1 MPSEPRTQS
10 SAVDPKDLKDS
21 GRARA
26 ASAKDGVDVNAV
38 LRRAYESAVD
48 ESIPD
53 SMLDLLEKLN

>member
-1 MPSEPRTQS
+1 MPSEPRTNNKS
-10 SAVDPKDLKDS
+10 SAVDRKDKD
-21 GRARA
+21 RA
-26 ASAKDGVDVNAV
+26 AAAKHGLDVNAV

>member
-1 MPSEPRTQS
+1 MPSEPRTKS
-10 SAVDPKDLKDS
+10 TAVDPKGKNRTSSTKNGL
-21 GRARA
+21 
-26 ASAKDGVDVNAV
+26 DVNAV

>member
-1 MPSEPRTQS
+1 MPSEPRTPS
-10 SAVDPKDLKDS
+10 SAVDPKDKD
-21 GRARA
+21 RA
-26 ASAKDGVDVNAV
+26 ASVKNGLDVNAV